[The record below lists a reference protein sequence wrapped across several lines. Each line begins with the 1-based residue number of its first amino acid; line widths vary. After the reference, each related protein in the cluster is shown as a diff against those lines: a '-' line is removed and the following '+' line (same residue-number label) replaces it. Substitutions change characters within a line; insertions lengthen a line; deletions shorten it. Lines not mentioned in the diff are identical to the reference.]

1 MLYVRRI
8 LTKLCMRL
16 QKCRVTLSSGSERR
30 LFLVRTYYYAHM
42 NVLLKKRPSG
52 LGSRLTNQSFG
63 PNTNGY
69 IVGEFLALISLCE
82 QKETIKFS
90 RGTDDF
96 FPDFCTLPPRRPECT
111 QVPEGE
117 RIAKRRGGNI
127 NTSYLPDNSK
137 RHSVLFC
144 HCCVIFHWRK
154 KKSDSER
161 IYQNVRKSPFVRMG
175 KRGSSPLFHPA
186 ALIFSP
192 PPSHGKKI
200 ES

>member
-30 LFLVRTYYYAHM
+30 LFLVRTYYYSHM

-52 LGSRLTNQSFG
+52 LGSRLTNQSLE

-111 QVPEGE
+111 QVPEGK

-137 RHSVLFC
+137 RHCVLFC

-154 KKSDSER
+154 KR
-161 IYQNVRKSPFVRMG
+161 VIQNEFTKMFAKVRSYVYGEARKFSPF
-175 KRGSSPLFHPA
+175 SPGRPH
-186 ALIFSP
+186 IFASAFAW
-192 PPSHGKKI
+192 
-200 ES
+200 EEN